1 MSKSS
6 QMCSDMDENMK
17 RIFDATPVPM
27 VLSYSDGS
35 FEYVNRAMLSLL
47 GYTSDEIYDTNLIIS
62 HPDNIEV
69 NQSIRE
75 RLRQNP
81 FDTVVIEKKYLHKS
95 GRTIEGLLT
104 LAAEADEEGNIKR
117 MIAQV
122 VDLTE
127 HKKTAASLLMFK
139 TLLDSSNDAIYV
151 IDSHSSYIIECNQ
164 LGVEYLANKKEEV
177 VHKLKVSDLNPKMA
191 GDGAWP
197 AFIDKI
203 KKSKSIIFER
213 THTHIK
219 GYDFPVEISIS
230 YIEFEEKTYVL
241 AVMRDISQRKAD
253 EKLIW
258 QQANYDHLTGLP
270 NRRLLLDRLEQLIHR
285 IHHTNSSLALFYLDL
300 DRFKEVND
308 KFGHA
313 KGDLLLQDV
322 AKRLTQCVRKS
333 DTVARLGGDEFT
345 IIIAELE
352 DEDKAN
358 KITVERIAQAILSAL
373 NRPFKLDNEQVYIS
387 ASIGITFYPEDAN
400 SSDVLLNAADQAMYA
415 AKKQGKNCFQYFSL
429 SMQEEAL
436 SRLQLVK
443 ELHLAIEKQEFQL
456 VYQPIIALKTG
467 LISKAEALIRWQ
479 HPTRGLVY
487 PNEFIPTAEETGL
500 ICEIGDW
507 VFKQVA
513 QQVAKWRIKLDP
525 NFQLNINTSP
535 IEYLKSNAFLGNWV
549 EYLNAY
555 NVPGEALAIEITER
569 ILMDSHSFIPKKLVN
584 FQSLG
589 IDVALDDF
597 GMGYSSLSYIKK
609 FDIDFLKID
618 RSFVKNITTSVNDKI
633 VCEAI
638 IAMAHKLGIKVVAEG
653 IETEAQRRCLKDI
666 GCDYGQGFLFS
677 VPLDSAAFE
686 QKMIKEHLDAIPDY
700 GHD

>member
-1 MSKSS
+1 
-6 QMCSDMDENMK
+6 MK

-69 NQSIRE
+69 NQCIRE

-177 VHKLKVSDLNPKMA
+177 IHKLKVSDLNPKMA

-358 KITVERIAQAILSAL
+358 KITVERIAQAILNAL

-400 SSDVLLNAADQAMYA
+400 FSDVLLNAADQAMYA
-415 AKKQGKNCFQYFSL
+415 AKKQGKNCFQYFSF

-443 ELHLAIEKQEFQL
+443 ELHLAIEKQEFHL

-555 NVPGEALAIEITER
+555 SVPGEALAIEITER

-638 IAMAHKLGIKVVAEG
+638 VAMAHKLGIKVVAEG